1 LLQHN
6 DTRIGIAMIQF
17 APFDYTKIR
26 KNYEELNKYDY
37 IMGRAMFETNSLP
50 KDWEH
55 HMNRNLDEVWVPSHF
70 EKTVFET
77 NGVLKKV
84 SVIGEGFDT
93 NRIIPS
99 LAVNKRKD
107 IFPSCNEDD
116 FIFVAVSKFEDRK
129 GYDHLLEAYSKEF
142 KPEDKVCL
150 ALRASGLST
159 DIQFPNDKVLR
170 ACKVARLT
178 DEDYPNMYKSADAFV
193 LATHGE
199 GWGRTIMEAMAMGL
213 PTLVPLWGGV
223 TEYAKKDIVVPIVV
237 PGLERPPRV
246 WPLFGNYNKHHW
258 AKVDVPEIQKAMRWT
273 YENPVEAKA
282 IGQRAQDNMFEFY
295 TREKVA
301 LTARKRFEE
310 IADMVTSKRNEA
322 AAL

>member
-1 LLQHN
+1 
-6 DTRIGIAMIQF
+6 
-17 APFDYTKIR
+17 
-26 KNYEELNKYDY
+26 
-37 IMGRAMFETNSLP
+37 MGRAMFETNSLP

-55 HMNRNLDEVWVPSHF
+55 HTNRNLDEVWVPSHF

-170 ACKVARLT
+170 ACK
-178 DEDYPNMYKSADAFV
+178 
-193 LATHGE
+193 